1 MILNAMTR
9 FFKDGCSGEGSD
21 PTYLTQSLM
30 YDHVEYMQHKLD
42 ILEYNKFR
50 HGDDYFWNVELTAEN
65 PDIPRFQKS
74 DDIKEPYNIVVPDS
88 VLEDI
93 LHGNAILALNYSRE
107 GFTDINWDRL
117 FAAVLPI
124 PKEKI
129 IYITSVY
136 DTTKLEADSG
146 IKCYYTNFWE
156 TLLQRI
162 CQTGSSYSFTDPDAG
177 WKQFNKQ
184 IKLIEQK
191 YNRSKMFTTYNRRPR
206 EHRLALLGDLKNK
219 NLLHNAIYSWGGK
232 FETDYDTNTLC
243 RTVNKQFFDGN
254 DESKMYQYL
263 IEINDK
269 IVEHDVSLDINPA
282 FVFNW
287 DHIFNT
293 NFQLIT
299 ETNADSDSTFLSE
312 KSFKPFAS
320 GQPFVMWGDV
330 YTVNALRESGYD
342 TYDHWINHSYD
353 TETDN
358 AKRLQMV
365 IKEVERLCAITESDW
380 LDMLYDMLP
389 TIVKNNRNFMNSNS
403 RCIQNNSHT
412 L

>member
-1 MILNAMTR
+1 
-9 FFKDGCSGEGSD
+9 
-21 PTYLTQSLM
+21 
-30 YDHVEYMQHKLD
+30 
-42 ILEYNKFR
+42 
-50 HGDDYFWNVELTAEN
+50 
-65 PDIPRFQKS
+65 
-74 DDIKEPYNIVVPDS
+74 
-88 VLEDI
+88 
-93 LHGNAILALNYSRE
+93 
-107 GFTDINWDRL
+107 
-117 FAAVLPI
+117 
-124 PKEKI
+124 
-129 IYITSVY
+129 
-136 DTTKLEADSG
+136 
-146 IKCYYTNFWE
+146 
-156 TLLQRI
+156 
-162 CQTGSSYSFTDPDAG
+162 
-177 WKQFNKQ
+177 
-184 IKLIEQK
+184 
-191 YNRSKMFTTYNRRPR
+191 
-206 EHRLALLGDLKNK
+206 
-219 NLLHNAIYSWGGK
+219 
-232 FETDYDTNTLC
+232 
-243 RTVNKQFFDGN
+243 
-254 DESKMYQYL
+254 MYQYL

-342 TYDHWINHSYD
+342 TYDQWINHSYD